1 MEEKYLEIEGEHV
14 AYSIVKNSGP
24 FLVLVHGYPEDQHIF
39 QNQIAFL
46 QENYSL
52 IIPDL
57 PGAGNSPFNEN
68 IATVEDYAKVLHT
81 IISHENIEKVT
92 MLGHSMG
99 GYITLAFAELFPD
112 FLSKFGMIHS
122 TAVADSDE
130 KIEGRFVAIE
140 NIEKLGVTNYCKNAI
155 KSNFAPDFANKNET
169 IIAQLIS
176 YAEKSTVESLQNFQ
190 SIMIQRKDRTKI
202 LNTGKPVFFAIG
214 TEDKAAPLAQVIP
227 QVSLPNIS
235 SVHIYPNV
243 GHLSMFEAPDQ
254 LNQSIQTFLEL

>member
-1 MEEKYLEIEGEHV
+1 MEEKYLNIEGENV
-14 AYSIVKNSGP
+14 AYSILKNSGP
-24 FLVLVHGYPEDQHIF
+24 FLVLVHGFPEDQHIF

-68 IATVEDYAKVLHT
+68 IGTVEDYAKVLHA
-81 IISHENIEKVT
+81 IISHEKIEKVT

-112 FLSKFGMIHS
+112 FLSKFGLIHS
-122 TAVADSDE
+122 TAIADSDE
-130 KIEGRFVAIE
+130 KIEGRFQAIE
-140 NIEKLGVTNYCKNAI
+140 NIEKLGVQAFSYNAI
-155 KSNFAPDFANKNET
+155 KSNFAPQFANENEK
-169 IIAQLIS
+169 IINQLVR

-190 SIMIQRKDRTKI
+190 SIMIQRKDRTNI
-202 LNTGKPVFFAIG
+202 LNTDKSVFFAIG
-214 TEDKAAPLAQVIP
+214 TEDKAAPLDQVIK
-227 QVSLPNIS
+227 QVSIPNIS
-235 SVHIYPNV
+235 SVHIYQNV

-254 LNQSIQTFLEL
+254 LNQSIQAFMEL